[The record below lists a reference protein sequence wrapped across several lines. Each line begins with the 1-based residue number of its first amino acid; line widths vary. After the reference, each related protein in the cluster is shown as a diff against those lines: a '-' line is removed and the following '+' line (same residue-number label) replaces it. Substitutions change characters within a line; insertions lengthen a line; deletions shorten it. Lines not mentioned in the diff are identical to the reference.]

1 MRKRFRK
8 VIDMWLP
15 VVGVFVGIVL
25 GMLLPVQVPAVY
37 SSYMSIAVLA
47 ALDSVFGGIR
57 ANLDRQFKA
66 DVFISG
72 FFGNAV
78 LAAGLTYIGN
88 RLDVPIYLCAIFVF
102 GYRLFNNFALIRRH
116 FLNSL
121 RRKPEQPDLQED
133 SKEE

>member
-1 MRKRFRK
+1 ML
-8 VIDMWLP
+8 LP
-15 VVGVFVGIVL
+15 LIGIMIGIVL
-25 GMLLPVQVPAVY
+25 GMMLPIDIPTAY

-57 ANLDRQFKA
+57 STLEKHFEA

-78 LAAGLTYIGN
+78 LAAGLTYLGE

-116 FLNSL
+116 FLGVL
-121 RRKPEQPDLQED
+121 RKKSHLTENQD
-133 SKEE
+133 K

>member
-1 MRKRFRK
+1 
-8 VIDMWLP
+8 MWLP
-15 VVGVFVGIVL
+15 LIGIIIGIVL
-25 GMLLPVQVPAVY
+25 GMMLPIKIPTAY

-57 ANLDRQFKA
+57 SSLDKQFEA

-78 LAAGLTYIGN
+78 LAAGLAYIGD

-116 FLNSL
+116 FLGQLRKKSFLKDNSG
-121 RRKPEQPDLQED
+121 K
-133 SKEE
+133 

>member
-1 MRKRFRK
+1 
-8 VIDMWLP
+8 MWLP
-15 VVGVFVGIVL
+15 LIGILIGIFL
-25 GMLLPVQVPAVY
+25 GMTLPIDIPTAY

-57 ANLDRQFKA
+57 ASLEKEFEA

-78 LAAGLTYIGN
+78 LAAGLAYLGD

-116 FLNSL
+116 FLRL
-121 RRKPEQPDLQED
+121 LQKKSNMQD
-133 SKEE
+133 NKNK

>member
-1 MRKRFRK
+1 
-8 VIDMWLP
+8 MWLP
-15 VVGVFVGIVL
+15 LIGILIGIIL
-25 GMLLPVQVPAVY
+25 GMLLPVNLPVAY

-57 ANLDRQFKA
+57 ASLEKKFEA

-72 FFGNAV
+72 FFGNAI
-78 LAAGLTYIGN
+78 LAAGLAYIGN

-116 FLNSL
+116 FLSSL
-121 RRKPEQPDLQED
+121 RKRSYL
-133 SKEE
+133 EENSDK

>member
-1 MRKRFRK
+1 
-8 VIDMWLP
+8 
-15 VVGVFVGIVL
+15 
-25 GMLLPVQVPAVY
+25 MLLPLIGIMIGIFLGMMLPIDIPTAY

-57 ANLDRQFKA
+57 STLEKQFEA

-78 LAAGLTYIGN
+78 LAAGLTYLGE

-116 FLNSL
+116 FLGLL
-121 RRKPEQPDLQED
+121 RKKSYLED
-133 SKEE
+133 N

>member
-1 MRKRFRK
+1 
-8 VIDMWLP
+8 
-15 VVGVFVGIVL
+15 
-25 GMLLPVQVPAVY
+25 MLLPLIGILIGIFLGMMLPIDIPTAY

-57 ANLDRQFKA
+57 SSLEKQFEA

-78 LAAGLTYIGN
+78 LAAGLTYLGE

-102 GYRLFNNFALIRRH
+102 GYRLFNNFALIRRY
-116 FLNSL
+116 FLGLL
-121 RRKPEQPDLQED
+121 RKKTYL
-133 SKEE
+133 EENQDK